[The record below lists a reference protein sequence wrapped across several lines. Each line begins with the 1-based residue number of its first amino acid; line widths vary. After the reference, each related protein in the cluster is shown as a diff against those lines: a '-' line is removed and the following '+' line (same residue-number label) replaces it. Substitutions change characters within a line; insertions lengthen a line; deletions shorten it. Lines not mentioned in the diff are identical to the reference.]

1 MFEHEQN
8 ELTAA
13 DSHAA
18 QTSLV
23 RWSNYLSADIKLGET
38 TQLAGTAYVQP
49 AVRQFG
55 DYRVLWDVVLK
66 VSITEA
72 LSSTTSVAF
81 QRDSDPLNGV
91 AGSDFSLA
99 TGLALDWN

>member
-1 MFEHEQN
+1 M
-8 ELTAA
+8 
-13 DSHAA
+13 
-18 QTSLV
+18 
-23 RWSNYLSADIKLGET
+23 
-38 TQLAGTAYVQP
+38 QP
-49 AVRQFG
+49 AVRQFD

-66 VSITEA
+66 VSITET

-91 AGSDFSLA
+91 DGSDFSLT